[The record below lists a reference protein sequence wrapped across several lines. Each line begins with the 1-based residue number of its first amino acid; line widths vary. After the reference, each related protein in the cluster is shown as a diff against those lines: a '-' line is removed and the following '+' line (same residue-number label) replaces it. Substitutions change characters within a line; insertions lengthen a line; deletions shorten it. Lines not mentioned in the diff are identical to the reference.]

1 MSYHSFKDAY
11 FHVHHSLISS
21 ACSLA
26 LSLSPDELYM
36 TSISWVIPAL
46 MDHHGVSSSGP
57 AGAPNINT
65 CRPMYY
71 QEDGAKVHMCSYICM
86 YMYTHT
92 HTVLLC
98 VLAYLMQNSAKTAP
112 VSADHVHVIVLVLSD
127 LTLLFYNELTTTP
140 YSVYLSWWRD
150 VKTAFYII
158 FISCISE
165 GACFVLPYG

>member
-65 CRPMYY
+65 CRPMTY
-71 QEDGAKVHMCSYICM
+71 QEDGAKVYIMCTYRC
-86 YMYTHT
+86 THT
-92 HTVLLC
+92 HTHTHACTHTHAALLC

-112 VSADHVHVIVLVLSD
+112 VSASHVYTCD
-127 LTLLFYNELTTTP
+127 
-140 YSVYLSWWRD
+140 SVS
-150 VKTAFYII
+150 A
-158 FISCISE
+158 E
-165 GACFVLPYG
+165 